1 MAGRP
6 SGASADTRLRL
17 LDAAQDLMRSKGYAA
32 TTVDDV
38 CKAAGLTKG
47 SFFHHFASK
56 EELGVAVADRFGS
69 QAVQHFSSSPY
80 RQLADP
86 RERVLA
92 HVDLRTAML
101 QGPISQFS
109 CILGTFVQELY
120 ETNSLIREACEKQM
134 AEHNAA
140 VAADLEEAKSRYVPD
155 ATWTPAGVA
164 SYVQAVTQGALILAK
179 AEQGPAV
186 AIECF
191 GHLRHYLES
200 LFDEPVATLG
210 KGRAAIEGYDDDTR
224 TRNQPAGR
232 MT

>member
-1 MAGRP
+1 
-6 SGASADTRLRL
+6 
-17 LDAAQDLMRSKGYAA
+17 MRSKGYAA

-56 EELGVAVADRFGS
+56 EDLGVAVADRFGS
-69 QAVQHFSSSPY
+69 QAAAHFSSSAY

-86 RERVLA
+86 RDRVLGY
-92 HVDLRTAML
+92 VDLRIAML

-134 AEHNAA
+134 AEHSAA
-140 VAADLEEAKSRYVPD
+140 LAADLEEARARYAPD
-155 ATWTPAGVA
+155 AAWSPESVA

-179 AEQGPAV
+179 AEQGPTV

-191 GHLRHYLES
+191 GHLRQYLES
-200 LFDEPVATLG
+200 LLDEPITTLS
-210 KGRAAIEGYDDDTR
+210 KAEL
-224 TRNQPAGR
+224 QPVG
-232 MT
+232 

>member
-56 EELGVAVADRFGS
+56 EELGVAVAERFGS
-69 QAVQHFSSSPY
+69 QAAEHFSCSPY
-80 RQLADP
+80 RQRADP

-92 HVDLRTAML
+92 YVDLRMAML
-101 QGPISQFS
+101 QGPISQSS

-120 ETNSLIREACEKQM
+120 ETHSVIRETCEKQM

-140 VAADLEEAKSRYVPD
+140 LAADLEEAKMCYVPD
-155 ATWTPAGVA
+155 AAWSPESVA

-186 AIECF
+186 AIECY
-191 GHLRHYLES
+191 GHLRQYLES
-200 LFDEPVATLG
+200 LFAEPTTALRNGQVAT
-210 KGRAAIEGYDDDTR
+210 KTPATNGRSEG
-224 TRNQPAGR
+224 
-232 MT
+232 

>member
-17 LDAAQDLMRSKGYAA
+17 LDAAQDLMRSKGYEA

-56 EELGVAVADRFGS
+56 EDLGVAVADRFGS
-69 QAVQHFSSSPY
+69 QAAQHFSSSPY

-92 HVDLRTAML
+92 YVDLRMEML

-120 ETNSLIREACEKQM
+120 ETNSLIRETCEKQM
-134 AEHNAA
+134 AEHNSAL
-140 VAADLEEAKSRYVPD
+140 AADLEEAKARYVPA
-155 ATWTPAGVA
+155 ATWSAESVA

-191 GHLRHYLES
+191 GHLKRYLES
-200 LFDEPVATLG
+200 LFAEAT
-210 KGRAAIEGYDDDTR
+210 T
-224 TRNQPAGR
+224 
-232 MT
+232 

>member
-6 SGASADTRLRL
+6 TGASADTRLRL
-17 LDAAQDLMRSKGYAA
+17 LDAAQELMRSKGYAA

-38 CKAAGLTKG
+38 CKAASLTKG

-56 EELGVAVADRFGS
+56 EELGVAVAERFGS
-69 QAVQHFSSSPY
+69 QAAQHFSSSPY

-92 HVDLRTAML
+92 YVDLRMAML
-101 QGPISQFS
+101 QGPISQSS

-140 VAADLEEAKSRYVPD
+140 LAADLEEAKMRYAPD
-155 ATWTPAGVA
+155 AAWSSDSVA

-179 AEQGPAV
+179 AERGPAV

-191 GHLRHYLES
+191 GHLRKYLES
-200 LFDEPVATLG
+200 LLAEPVTTLRSGQVAT
-210 KGRAAIEGYDDDTR
+210 KT
-224 TRNQPAGR
+224 PATNGW
-232 MT
+232 